1 MTIGQWQ
8 AKAKAKMVVVGG
20 LKIMRKLTFA
30 PFLCL
35 LAFSPPTNTRNT
47 QYKARASRKH
57 GRRQGWS
64 HHFGLLLLLG
74 LYLFMLF
81 LGLTLHAWQ
90 NPGFLDTIHPP
101 NPLLDYLKFMA
112 FFFSTSSFFGG
123 SLCIVI
129 DFRAGG
135 EVFGLR
141 AVCRIRLS
149 FWPEENLLKTLSLG
163 AWRGFPFSR
172 PKEQRARVKVSER
185 YFWVDLKDASELFT
199 AQVHFAFVVLCV
211 FFSYMVPIYI
221 FGVALGPKVMPLG
234 PGKYLPN
241 VLVVF
246 GWGVACCSW
255 DFFIS
260 KLIIFVPS
268 KNTHTYRG

>member
-8 AKAKAKMVVVGG
+8 AKAKANEVVVGG

-35 LAFSPPTNTRNT
+35 LAFSSPTNTRNT

-101 NPLLDYLKFMA
+101 NPLLDYLKFMV
-112 FFFSTSSFFGG
+112 FS
-123 SLCIVI
+123 V
-129 DFRAGG
+129 
-135 EVFGLR
+135 EGL
-141 AVCRIRLS
+141 L
-149 FWPEENLLKTLSLG
+149 
-163 AWRGFPFSR
+163 
-172 PKEQRARVKVSER
+172 
-185 YFWVDLKDASELFT
+185 
-199 AQVHFAFVVLCV
+199 VVL
-211 FFSYMVPIYI
+211 
-221 FGVALGPKVMPLG
+221 G
-234 PGKYLPN
+234 
-241 VLVVF
+241 
-246 GWGVACCSW
+246 
-255 DFFIS
+255 IS
-260 KLIIFVPS
+260 SSLNWLFLYQAK
-268 KNTHTYRG
+268 THTHIEVRYQTTIKVASIRRS

>member
-112 FFFSTSSFFGG
+112 FFFFYIFLLWWLPLYCNRLSRRGWS
-123 SLCIVI
+123 
-129 DFRAGG
+129 FRA
-135 EVFGLR
+135 
-141 AVCRIRLS
+141 ACRLQDTIILLAGRELVENTFTWCVERLS
-149 FWPEENLLKTLSLG
+149 FLSPKRTESESESEWKILLSG
-163 AWRGFPFSR
+163 S
-172 PKEQRARVKVSER
+172 
-185 YFWVDLKDASELFT
+185 
-199 AQVHFAFVVLCV
+199 
-211 FFSYMVPIYI
+211 
-221 FGVALGPKVMPLG
+221 
-234 PGKYLPN
+234 
-241 VLVVF
+241 
-246 GWGVACCSW
+246 
-255 DFFIS
+255 
-260 KLIIFVPS
+260 
-268 KNTHTYRG
+268 